1 MSNWPIPEVVAQEIH
16 RFFCSNRDKIKCVRF
31 GTARD
36 EQDSLIH
43 RFIFVIKENT
53 FDRELF
59 DKVADL
65 KERVNKLWNS
75 PVDCLHIPG
84 SCEEDI
90 GAILETEY
98 KDDTEN
104 ICE

>member
-1 MSNWPIPEVVAQEIH
+1 MTEWPIPKTVAEEIH

-36 EQDSLIH
+36 KDDTLIH
-43 RFIFVIKENT
+43 RFVFIIKENT

-59 DKVADL
+59 DEVAAL
-65 KERVNKLWNS
+65 KERINKLWDDH
-75 PVDCLHIPG
+75 VDCLHIPG

-98 KDDTEN
+98 RDETKD